1 MNGFRV
7 REARMAERFEIAVM
21 WRELMTLHRALDSR
35 FVIATDG
42 EQKYARH
49 VQEMIRSR
57 DGRVLV
63 AEALAT
69 GDLVGYLLGELQTR
83 PPKAMPGVYGFIS
96 DLYVREAW
104 RQKGVGG
111 ALFEDMRLWCK
122 LRKATAIELYVAE
135 DNPDALAF
143 WKAMGLMPFLKLVHL
158 DL

>member
-7 REARMAERFEIAVM
+7 REARVAERFEIAVM
-21 WRELMTLHRALDSR
+21 WRELMALHQTLDSR
-35 FVIATDG
+35 FVVAADG

-49 VQEMIRSR
+49 AQESIRSR

-69 GDLVGYLLGELQTR
+69 GELVGYLLGELQTR

-104 RQKGVGG
+104 RHKGVGG

-122 LRKATAIELYVAE
+122 QRKATAIELYAAE
-135 DNPDALAF
+135 NNPDALAF
-143 WKAMGLMPFLKLVHL
+143 WQTMGLMPFLKLVHL